1 MKARFPGVRRRVWIT
16 GLVFLSLIACFAVW
30 SARAAIEAEIQS
42 RANER
47 LVEAGYSWLDL
58 AVSGR
63 NIILKGA
70 VFSEQDRERVETA
83 LRDVWGVGNVTS
95 QLKVAVREEP
105 YKILMSRSD
114 DTLKLRG
121 SVPSEEARKTIVGLA
136 KANFPGLD
144 ISTKLEIDPN
154 MAETER
160 WLTGVGF
167 ALSQLKH
174 VAAGRSILADTQLSF
189 EGRAAKLGAY
199 ETLRKAFEEE
209 TPENISVAQFRLTPP
224 KADPFTWKISREDDR
239 VVLAGYAPNNEAKAW
254 MIGLA
259 ERMFPGMKIV
269 DRMFIANGE
278 PDGWWT
284 AAQLA
289 VRALDHLRS
298 GSITLG
304 ASEVKAEGIAKSLA
318 ARRALSALQDA
329 WPAGF
334 SFETAVQVSRWG
346 PAGTSPQDANTANPS
361 RTQL

>member
-1 MKARFPGVRRRVWIT
+1 MRARYPGARRRVWIT
-16 GLVFLSLIACFAVW
+16 GFVFLAVIAGIAVF

-42 RANER
+42 RASEK
-47 LVEAGYSWLDL
+47 LVEAGYPWLGVT
-58 AVSGR
+58 ASGR
-63 NIILKGA
+63 DVILKGA
-70 VFSEQDRERVETA
+70 VFSTEDEARVKTA
-83 LRDVWGVGNVTS
+83 LREVWGIGDVQS
-95 QLKVAVREEP
+95 QLQVAVREEP
-105 YKILMSRSD
+105 YVISMSRSD

-121 SVPSEEARKTIVGLA
+121 SVPDDEARKTIIGLA
-136 KANFPGLD
+136 KANFPGLKL
-144 ISTKLEIDPN
+144 STDLRLDPN

-174 VAAGRSILADTQLSF
+174 VVSGHSILADTQLSF

-199 ETLRKAFEEE
+199 ERLRRAFEEE
-209 TPENISVAQFRLTPP
+209 TPANISVAQFRLTPP

-269 DRMFIANGE
+269 DGMFIANGE

-304 ASEVKAEGIAKSLA
+304 ASEVKAEGIAKSLD

-334 SFETAVQVSRWG
+334 TFEAAVQVSRWG
-346 PAGTSPQDANTANPS
+346 PAEASPQDRGAANPS
-361 RTQL
+361 PTPL